1 MKKIVVIG
9 VLISLSH
16 LSFAQSESYE
26 QLREQFIDRENVH
39 SFSVSGFW
47 CRMLMGWVIEE
58 DELFRQALQEV
69 KHVRALIVPQQE
81 WRQDFQSS
89 AEFLRTLK
97 GDGFE
102 ELATIRDRGEK
113 LSFYIRPDGKRRNQY
128 FILIEE
134 ANEVVAIELRGYLDP
149 ELLKGVTLTSQNR

>member
-9 VLISLSH
+9 VVISLSH

-69 KHVRALIVPQQE
+69 KQVRALVVPQQE

>member
-1 MKKIVVIG
+1 MKKIGILVIL
-9 VLISLSH
+9 VSLSH

-26 QLREQFIDRENVH
+26 QLREQFIDRDNVH
-39 SFSVSGFW
+39 SFSVSGLW

-58 DELFRQALQEV
+58 DEPFRQALQEI

-81 WRQDFQSS
+81 WERDFRSS
-89 AEFLRTLK
+89 AEFLRSLK
-97 GDGFE
+97 SDGFE

-113 LSFYIRPDGKRRNQY
+113 ISFYVRPDGKRRNLY

-134 ANEVVAIELRGYLDP
+134 SNEVVALELRGYLEP
-149 ELLKGVTLTSQNR
+149 ELLKGATLTSQNR

>member
-58 DELFRQALQEV
+58 DEIFRQALQEV
-69 KHVRALIVPQQE
+69 KQVRALIVPQQE